1 MINQNKIFTTVY
13 PKKISLFSKAKGE
26 FVFPGLKQEDKLI
39 GNKRRRNKED
49 DIRRM
54 IGRRFFNDIVL
65 NLINEILKNAGSII
79 SFEKIQQDVV
89 YDLVKKNNKKLLDM
103 SLEQIFT
110 KKDLYRGKNLEKYNH
125 NLKLINLLKSEE
137 YNDIRQST
145 QIDRILNM
153 KYYDLFQE
161 YITSN
166 EFVEEINRLKNNKMK
181 FDDSYIEKYIYYSL
195 NFINNFID

>member
-1 MINQNKIFTTVY
+1 
-13 PKKISLFSKAKGE
+13 
-26 FVFPGLKQEDKLI
+26 
-39 GNKRRRNKED
+39 
-49 DIRRM
+49 M
-54 IGRRFFNDIVL
+54 IGRRFFNDIIL

-166 EFVEEINRLKNNKMK
+166 EFIEEINRLKNNKMK

>member
-1 MINQNKIFTTVY
+1 MINQKKIFTTVY

-153 KYYDLFQE
+153 TYYDLFQE